1 MEEEELPPGDE
12 SEGDDE
18 LGNQLSRYS
27 RDVDEVGAAARNLLA
42 RLDEVRYGQ
51 LQPTDDASR
60 VAALWK
66 LAT

>member
-1 MEEEELPPGDE
+1 MDSEEELPPGDE
-12 SEGDDE
+12 GEGEGDDE

-51 LQPTDDASR
+51 
-60 VAALWK
+60 
-66 LAT
+66 